1 MAMSMQEIRSRLSSI
16 EGDAQMYVDLG
27 PDEVPLLVELLD
39 DEEAWLAS
47 RAVYALTRIATPDA
61 LAAVEEA
68 SSSGRDEV
76 RVAVAVSAKVLPTE
90 AADRVL
96 TKLLKDQEV
105 GVRKFAIESV
115 TPDNEERVRRLVA
128 EMTDSDDDVLR
139 ARAQSRAHDLP
150 Y

>member
-1 MAMSMQEIRSRLSSI
+1 MATSMQEIRSRLSSI

-39 DEEAWLAS
+39 DEEAWMAS
-47 RAVYALTRIATPDA
+47 RAVYALTRIATPEA

-68 SSSGRDEV
+68 SDSGRDEV
-76 RVAVAVSAKVLPTE
+76 RVAVAVSANVLPSE

-96 TKLLKDQEV
+96 TKLLTDREV

-128 EMTDSDDDVLR
+128 EMTDSDDEVLR
-139 ARAQSRAHDLP
+139 ARAQSRARDLG

>member
-1 MAMSMQEIRSRLSSI
+1 MTMNMQEIRSRLSSI

-47 RAVYALTRIATPDA
+47 RAVYALTRIATPEA
-61 LAAVEEA
+61 LAAVEAA
-68 SSSGRDEV
+68 SDSGRHEL
-76 RVAVAVSAKVLPTE
+76 RVAVAASANLLPSK

-96 TKLLKDQEV
+96 AKLLQDREV
-105 GVRKFAIESV
+105 GVRKFAVESV
-115 TPDNEERVRRLVA
+115 TPDNGERVRRLVT

-139 ARAQSRAHDLP
+139 ARAQSRARDLG

>member
-39 DEEAWLAS
+39 DEEAWMAS
-47 RAVYALTRIATPDA
+47 RAVYALTRIATPEA

-68 SSSGRDEV
+68 SDSGRDEV
-76 RVAVAVSAKVLPTE
+76 RVAVAVSANVLPSE

-96 TKLLKDQEV
+96 TKLLTDREV

-128 EMTDSDDDVLR
+128 EMTDSNDEVLR
-139 ARAQSRAHDLP
+139 ARAQSRARDLG

>member
-1 MAMSMQEIRSRLSSI
+1 MAMSMQEIRSRLSFI

-39 DEEAWLAS
+39 DEEAWMAS
-47 RAVYALTRIATPDA
+47 RAVYALTRIATPEA

-68 SSSGRDEV
+68 SDSGRDEV
-76 RVAVAVSAKVLPTE
+76 RVAVAVSANVLPSE

-96 TKLLKDQEV
+96 TKLLTDREV

-128 EMTDSDDDVLR
+128 EMTDSNDEVLR
-139 ARAQSRAHDLP
+139 ARAQSRARDLG

>member
-39 DEEAWLAS
+39 DEEAWMAS
-47 RAVYALTRIATPDA
+47 RVVYALTRIATPEA

-68 SSSGRDEV
+68 SDSGRDEV
-76 RVAVAVSAKVLPTE
+76 RVAVAVSANVLPSE

-96 TKLLKDQEV
+96 TKLLTDREV

-128 EMTDSDDDVLR
+128 EMTDSNDEVLR
-139 ARAQSRAHDLP
+139 ARAQSRARDLG

>member
-47 RAVYALTRIATPDA
+47 RAVYALTRIATPEA

-68 SSSGRDEV
+68 SDSGRDEV
-76 RVAVAVSAKVLPTE
+76 RVAVAVSAKVLPSE

-96 TKLLKDQEV
+96 TKLLKDREV

-115 TPDNEERVRRLVA
+115 TPENEERVRRLVA

-139 ARAQSRAHDLP
+139 ARAQSRARDLE

>member
-39 DEEAWLAS
+39 DEEAWMAS
-47 RAVYALTRIATPDA
+47 RAVYALTRIATPEA

-68 SSSGRDEV
+68 SDSGRDEV
-76 RVAVAVSAKVLPTE
+76 RVAVAVSANVLPSE

-96 TKLLKDQEV
+96 TKLLTDREV

-115 TPDNEERVRRLVA
+115 TPDDEERVRRLVA
-128 EMTDSDDDVLR
+128 EMTDSNDEVLR
-139 ARAQSRAHDLP
+139 ARAQSRARDLG